1 MCGIAL
7 PLHAVGPDNKRT
19 MFTQRGVIRY
29 QMTVKLAP
37 DQLIKPDTTGP
48 TVQRL
53 RLFRQQAMQTLA
65 RR

>member
-1 MCGIAL
+1 MGGIAL
-7 PLHAVGPDNKRT
+7 PLHTIRPDNKRT
-19 MFTQRGVIRY
+19 MFTQRGVIRH
-29 QMTVKLAP
+29 QMAVELAP